1 MDESRRDFKDTATA
15 PDTILGTT
23 YLYRV
28 RPAVSVFTDEP
39 CMPLS
44 AVRRPFNDVSETAS
58 FAAAV
63 SWASSQG
70 IVRGTSKTSFSP
82 YSECERYQFAVMLYK
97 MAGQPV
103 VDTGNF
109 PFTDVTEN
117 DSFYRAVVWA
127 YNRGIISGTSRTK
140 FSPHGIIKRYQAVQM
155 LYKLAGKPSVQNV
168 PNRFSDVSEGNSY
181 YRAVL
186 WAAKKGITS
195 GTTATTFS
203 PDASCLRCQ
212 MAVFLYRYAQRI
224 GLS

>member
-1 MDESRRDFKDTATA
+1 MLEQQELDADRMPAGEWTKVAVTSKTQATA

-97 MAGQPV
+97 MAGQPA

-168 PNRFSDVSEGNSY
+168 P
-181 YRAVL
+181 
-186 WAAKKGITS
+186 AKKGITS